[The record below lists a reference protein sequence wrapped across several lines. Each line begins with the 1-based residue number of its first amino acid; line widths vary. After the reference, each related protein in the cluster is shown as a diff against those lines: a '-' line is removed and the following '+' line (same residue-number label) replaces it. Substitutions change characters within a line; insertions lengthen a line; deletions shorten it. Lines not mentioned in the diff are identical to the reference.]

1 MKYLLIF
8 IFNLIILPS
17 YGDNNLP
24 PYSAVSEDLKQT
36 QNETSFTEAE
46 EILTDSVSGKP
57 SDSNT
62 EDNSDEDELMI
73 FLFKEVL
80 PSLKGFQN
88 IQPSFKIQF
97 NEQGMVLEQCSLKF
111 MIEQTQT
118 IRYNVLGLELYDYT
132 SDLEIGQPRFFDIE
146 FLCSGNSSFKLHLS
160 ILDAEKNP
168 SLYKIK
174 INSSEGE
181 SQVELYLQSLH
192 LNVDIHSSNQE
203 MGMNQKGEIY
213 PTEDMEESLINK
225 KFTAKNIYELNG
237 EIDLLMPVVGKD
249 SVVSKI
255 PSVISISGNIYVS
268 NADEWIPM
276 LDIVSQ

>member
-8 IFNLIILPS
+8 TLNLILLPS
-17 YGDNNLP
+17 YGDNNP
-24 PYSAVSEDLKQT
+24 PSHSAVSEDLKQMQDEASPT
-36 QNETSFTEAE
+36 KENPTEPAAE
-46 EILTDSVSGKP
+46 ESSG
-57 SDSNT
+57 SDI

-97 NEQGMVLEQCSLKF
+97 NEQGVVLEQCSLKF

-146 FLCSGNSSFKLHLS
+146 FLCSGNLNFKLHLS

-192 LNVDIHSSNQE
+192 LNVGIHSSNQE
-203 MGMNQKGEIY
+203 MGMNQKGEVY
-213 PTEDMEESLINK
+213 PAEDMEESLITQ
-225 KFTAKNIYELNG
+225 KFTAKNVYELNG
-237 EIDLLMPVVGKD
+237 EIDLLMPAAGKD
-249 SVVSKI
+249 GVVSKI
-255 PSVISISGNIYVS
+255 PSVISVSGNIYVS
-268 NADEWIPM
+268 NTDEWIPM